1 MNFIESILQQM
12 PGIRQPQK
20 KFLLILVS
28 TILLVY
34 GKVNFTNLSRYS
46 SLSEKTYRRHFLKKF
61 NFPQFNQYFLELALN
76 PKHTVIAVIESS
88 FLRKSGQKNDGK
100 AYFYNGVAG
109 KSEQGLEI
117 SVISIVEIESR

>member
-20 KFLLILVS
+20 RFLLILVS

-46 SLSEKTYRRHFLKKF
+46 SLSEKTSRRHFLKKF
-61 NFPQFNQYFLELALN
+61 NFPQFNQYFL
-76 PKHTVIAVIESS
+76 K
-88 FLRKSGQKNDGK
+88 
-100 AYFYNGVAG
+100 
-109 KSEQGLEI
+109 
-117 SVISIVEIESR
+117 

>member
-1 MNFIESILQQM
+1 MNLIESILQQM

-46 SLSEKTYRRHFLKKF
+46 SLSEKPIVVT
-61 NFPQFNQYFLELALN
+61 
-76 PKHTVIAVIESS
+76 S
-88 FLRKSGQKNDGK
+88 QK
-100 AYFYNGVAG
+100 
-109 KSEQGLEI
+109 I
-117 SVISIVEIESR
+117 